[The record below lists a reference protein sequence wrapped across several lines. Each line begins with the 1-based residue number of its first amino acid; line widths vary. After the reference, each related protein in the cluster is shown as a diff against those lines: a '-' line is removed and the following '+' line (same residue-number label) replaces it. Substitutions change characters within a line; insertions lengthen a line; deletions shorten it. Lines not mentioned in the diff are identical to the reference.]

1 MKKFLIAGAAVA
13 ALLSAGAANADDV
26 YHASMSVPAGQTGP
40 TVVIPG
46 YPGGVIATTNGPFQF
61 NETLPSGLGPNAAR
75 DYLQGAG
82 PIVFGQGVN
91 ATVSLIE
98 ITGHSAANNGTAQS
112 STSNTFTLEGDVTP
126 DCSFFVGNVNT
137 TIDFGTIG
145 IEARDNVGPA
155 SAFDMTAPATAQIQT
170 NVAGCNTRNLVR
182 VTKGNPDGMRNAS
195 TSGYDPA
202 QFTNKLPYSVA
213 VAFNGSAPNS
223 AAAQAGAF
231 NVDASEQTD
240 SQLHG
245 AWKSVFTLN
254 VNVPPPAESLLA
266 GTYTDTVN
274 VSLTVQ
280 P

>member
-1 MKKFLIAGAAVA
+1 LKKILIAGVAIAAILSPSVA
-13 ALLSAGAANADDV
+13 SADDV
-26 YHASMSVPAGQTGP
+26 FQGSASSAVAQLIAGGSANAVNMPALTAVQNLTQITRLNNLQTGNAL
-40 TVVIPG
+40 PG
-46 YPGGVIATTNGPFQF
+46 N
-61 NETLPSGLGPNAAR
+61 
-75 DYLQGAG
+75 
-82 PIVFGQGVN
+82 
-91 ATVSLIE
+91 VSLI
-98 ITGHSAANNGTAQS
+98 TLSGHSEGNNGTAQN

-126 DCSFFVGNVNT
+126 DCSFFVGNVNS

-245 AWKSVFTLN
+245 AWKSVFTMN
-254 VNVPPPAESLLA
+254 VNVPAPSLSLVA

>member
-1 MKKFLIAGAAVA
+1 MKKLLVAGAAVA
-13 ALLSAGAANADDV
+13 ALLAAGSASADDV
-26 YHASMSVPAGQTGP
+26 YHASMGAAANSVHTAGIYQLNVGAADF
-40 TVVIPG
+40 I
-46 YPGGVIATTNGPFQF
+46 F
-61 NETLPSGLGPNAAR
+61 NETSPGGAFTGFMNAATPGV
-75 DYLQGAG
+75 QAA
-82 PIVFGQGVN
+82 GVN
-91 ATVSLIE
+91 ANLSLITL
-98 ITGHSAANNGTAQS
+98 TGHSEANNGTAQN

-245 AWKSVFTLN
+245 AWKSVFTMN

>member
-1 MKKFLIAGAAVA
+1 MKKFLIAGAAMA
-13 ALLSAGAANADDV
+13 ALVAGPASADEVFQGSASSAISQMVAGGTANAV
-26 YHASMSVPAGQTGP
+26 SMNGLQNIQNIGQITRLR
-40 TVVIPG
+40 
-46 YPGGVIATTNGPFQF
+46 NLR
-61 NETLPSGLGPNAAR
+61 TL
-75 DYLQGAG
+75 
-82 PIVFGQGVN
+82 GQLPDN
-91 ATVSLIE
+91 VSLI
-98 ITGHSAANNGTAQS
+98 TLNGSSAADNGTAQT
-112 STSNTFTLEGDVTP
+112 STSNTFTLTGDVNP

-155 SAFDMTAPATAQIQT
+155 AAFDMTAPATAQIQT

-202 QFTNKLPYSVA
+202 QFTNKLPYSVD
-213 VAFNGSAPNS
+213 VSFNGSAPNS

-231 NVDASEQTD
+231 TVDTAEQTD

-245 AWKSVFTLN
+245 AWKSVFTMN
-254 VNVPPPAESLLA
+254 INVPTPAESLLA
-266 GTYTDTVN
+266 GAYTDTVN

>member
-1 MKKFLIAGAAVA
+1 MKKVLIAGVAIASLFSASAA
-13 ALLSAGAANADDV
+13 SADDV
-26 YHASMSVPAGQTGP
+26 YNWSISGGVGPLTGVVNNTQVGSVPFVGGILVGLTEGIA
-40 TVVIPG
+40 IPA
-46 YPGGVIATTNGPFQF
+46 IQSN
-61 NETLPSGLGPNAAR
+61 
-75 DYLQGAG
+75 
-82 PIVFGQGVN
+82 GVN
-91 ATVSLIE
+91 ANLSLITL
-98 ITGHSAANNGTAQS
+98 TGHSEGDNGTAQT
-112 STSNTFTLEGDVTP
+112 STSNTFALTGDVNP

-182 VTKGNPDGMRNAS
+182 VTKGNADGMSNPS

-223 AAAQAGAF
+223 AAAQAGSF

-245 AWKSVFTLN
+245 AWKSVFTMN
-254 VNVPPPAESLLA
+254 VNVPPPSLSLLA

-274 VSLTVQ
+274 VTLTVQ
-280 P
+280 

>member
-1 MKKFLIAGAAVA
+1 LKKLLIAGAAVA
-13 ALLSAGAANADDV
+13 ALLSAGSASADDV
-26 YHASMSVPAGQTGP
+26 FQGSASSAVAQQISMTTANAVSMPGLQSIANLTQITRLNNLQTLG
-40 TVVIPG
+40 
-46 YPGGVIATTNGPFQF
+46 
-61 NETLPSGLGPNAAR
+61 TLPGN
-75 DYLQGAG
+75 
-82 PIVFGQGVN
+82 
-91 ATVSLIE
+91 VSLI
-98 ITGHSAANNGTAQS
+98 TLSGHSDGNSGTAQN
-112 STSNTFTLEGDVTP
+112 STSNTFTLTGKVTP

-170 NVAGCNTRNLVR
+170 NVAGCNTRNLVS
-182 VTKGNPDGMRNAS
+182 VTKGNADGMRNAS

-245 AWKSVFTLN
+245 AWKSVFTMN

>member
-1 MKKFLIAGAAVA
+1 MKKILSATAAIA
-13 ALLSAGAANADDV
+13 ALLSAGAASAGDVFQGSASSAIAQMVGSGGNAV
-26 YHASMSVPAGQTGP
+26 SMPAMTNIQNLTQI
-40 TVVIPG
+40 TRLNNHLI
-46 YPGGVIATTNGPFQF
+46 GG
-61 NETLPSGLGPNAAR
+61 TLPGN
-75 DYLQGAG
+75 
-82 PIVFGQGVN
+82 
-91 ATVSLIE
+91 VSLI
-98 ITGHSAANNGTAQS
+98 TLSGHSDGDNGTAQT
-112 STSNTFTLEGDVTP
+112 STSNTFTLTGDVNP

-182 VTKGNPDGMRNAS
+182 VTKGNPDGMSNPS

-202 QFTNKLPYSVA
+202 QFTNRLPYSVA

-223 AAAQAGAF
+223 AAAQAGSF

-245 AWKSVFTLN
+245 AWKSVFTMN
-254 VNVPPPAESLLA
+254 VNVPPPSLSLLA

-274 VSLTVQ
+274 VTLTVQ
-280 P
+280 

>member
-1 MKKFLIAGAAVA
+1 
-13 ALLSAGAANADDV
+13 LLSAGAANADDV
-26 YHASMSVPAGQTGP
+26 FQGSASSAVAQQVGTGTANVVTMPALTNIQNLTQITRLNNLQTLG
-40 TVVIPG
+40 
-46 YPGGVIATTNGPFQF
+46 
-61 NETLPSGLGPNAAR
+61 TL
-75 DYLQGAG
+75 AG
-82 PIVFGQGVN
+82 N
-91 ATVSLIE
+91 VSLI
-98 ITGHSAANNGTAQS
+98 TLSGHSAQNNGTAQS

-245 AWKSVFTLN
+245 AWKSVFTMN

>member
-1 MKKFLIAGAAVA
+1 MKKFLIASAAIA
-13 ALLSAGAANADDV
+13 ALIAGPASADDV
-26 YHASMSVPAGQTGP
+26 FQGSASSAVAQMVGGGTANAVSMTALTNFQNIGQITRLYNLQNLG
-40 TVVIPG
+40 
-46 YPGGVIATTNGPFQF
+46 
-61 NETLPSGLGPNAAR
+61 TLPGN
-75 DYLQGAG
+75 
-82 PIVFGQGVN
+82 I
-91 ATVSLIE
+91 SLITLSGSSE
-98 ITGHSAANNGTAQS
+98 GDNGTAQT
-112 STSNTFTLEGDVTP
+112 STSNTFTLTGDVNP

-182 VTKGNPDGMRNAS
+182 VTKGNPDGMSNPS

-202 QFTNKLPYSVA
+202 QFTNKLPYSVD

-223 AAAQAGAF
+223 AAAQAGSF

-245 AWKSVFTLN
+245 AWKSVFTMN
-254 VNVPPPAESLLA
+254 VNVPPPSLSLLA

-274 VSLTVQ
+274 VTLTVQ
-280 P
+280 